1 MICLKIIYPKK
12 VSLLR
17 GNHETR
23 TMTQYFTFRKECIDK
38 YDLETYDLIMEFFD
52 TLPLMGVVNNLYLCV
67 HGGIS
72 PQLSNL

>member
-1 MICLKIIYPKK
+1 
-12 VSLLR
+12 
-17 GNHETR
+17 
-23 TMTQYFTFRKECIDK
+23 MTQYFTFRKECIDK